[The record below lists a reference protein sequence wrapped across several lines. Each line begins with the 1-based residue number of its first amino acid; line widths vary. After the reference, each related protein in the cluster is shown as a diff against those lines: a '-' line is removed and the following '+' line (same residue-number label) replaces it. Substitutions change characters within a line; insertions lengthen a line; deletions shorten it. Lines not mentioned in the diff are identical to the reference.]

1 MGRED
6 LDGNPV
12 SIVLHGVD
20 TRVAIV
26 CRVHKLVFYLLIVL
40 SRPNADLLK
49 RGWLTLLILA

>member
-6 LDGNPV
+6 LDGNLV

-40 SRPNADLLK
+40 SRPNAD
-49 RGWLTLLILA
+49 RPREVG